1 MRSTRGE
8 SMNRCTVER
17 DGFKVIIEDGG
28 SDIDAALLAITDC
41 LRGLSFSI
49 KNLIQDTDEA

>member
-1 MRSTRGE
+1 
-8 SMNRCTVER
+8 MNRCTVER

>member
-1 MRSTRGE
+1 
-8 SMNRCTVER
+8 MNRCTVER

-28 SDIDAALLAITDC
+28 SDIDTALLAITDC